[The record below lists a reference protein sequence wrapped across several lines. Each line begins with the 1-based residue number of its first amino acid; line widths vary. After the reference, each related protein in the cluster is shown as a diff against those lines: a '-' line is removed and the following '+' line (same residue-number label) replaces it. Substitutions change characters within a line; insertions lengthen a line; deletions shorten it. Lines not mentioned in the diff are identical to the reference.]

1 MSNVEV
7 ADDATLRGR
16 TLVFRDRTHAG
27 EALAKALI
35 RLGWHQQKLV
45 LAIPAGGVEVAV
57 AATEKL
63 GLPLELA
70 VTRKLHIPW
79 NREAGFGAVSW
90 EGDVTLN
97 ELLIRAIGLTH
108 AEIQMVIAEERA
120 TIEKRLRLYRGDA
133 PPPTLIGKRVV
144 IIDDGLASGYSML
157 VTLKAL
163 RRKGVSETTV
173 AVPTGHTDAV
183 ELLRPHADKILCL
196 NLRPSDSFAV
206 ADAYRHWRDLTDEDV
221 LRLLR
226 ISKNYLTASRAHA
239 KKKSA

>member
-1 MSNVEV
+1 MSNIEV

-27 EALAKALI
+27 EALAEALI

-97 ELLIRAIGLTH
+97 EPLTRAIGLTH

-120 TIEKRLRLYRGDA
+120 TIERRLRLYRGDA
-133 PPPTLIGKRVV
+133 PPLTLIGKRVV

-163 RRKGVSETTV
+163 RRKGVSEATV

-206 ADAYRHWRDLTDEDV
+206 ADAYRHWRDLTDDDV

-239 KKKSA
+239 KRKSA

>member
-7 ADDATLRGR
+7 ADDATLKGR

-27 EALAKALI
+27 EALAEALI
-35 RLGWHQQKLV
+35 RLGWHQQKVV

-97 ELLIRAIGLTH
+97 EPLTRAIGLTH

-144 IIDDGLASGYSML
+144 VIDDGLASGYSML

-173 AVPTGHTDAV
+173 AVPTGHTRRRAPPTPRRQDPLPQPTTRRQLRRRRRLPA
-183 ELLRPHADKILCL
+183 LARPHGRRCPPPPQ
-196 NLRPSDSFAV
+196 NL
-206 ADAYRHWRDLTDEDV
+206 
-221 LRLLR
+221 
-226 ISKNYLTASRAHA
+226 
-239 KKKSA
+239 